1 MLLTIENASK
11 NTIVNTD
18 KEESSESFA
27 DLFELIKELS
37 KGEVKYIICGG
48 VACVLQGVERATYDL
63 DIAVSF
69 EKKNLQKIIEVIKK
83 FGLIPRIPEPVENLF
98 DENKRKEWLEKKG
111 ALVYTFIS
119 DNSPL
124 QLDIFL
130 SYPKS
135 YEELFEKS
143 DELEIDGIKFKV
155 SSVEDL
161 LFVKKLIAEARDKDI
176 IDITELERIYEQKNK
191 SG

>member
-1 MLLTIENASK
+1 MK
-11 NTIVNTD
+11 
-18 KEESSESFA
+18 
-27 DLFELIKELS
+27 
-37 KGEVKYIICGG
+37 
-48 VACVLQGVERATYDL
+48 
-63 DIAVSF
+63 
-69 EKKNLQKIIEVIKK
+69 KKNLQKIIEVIKK